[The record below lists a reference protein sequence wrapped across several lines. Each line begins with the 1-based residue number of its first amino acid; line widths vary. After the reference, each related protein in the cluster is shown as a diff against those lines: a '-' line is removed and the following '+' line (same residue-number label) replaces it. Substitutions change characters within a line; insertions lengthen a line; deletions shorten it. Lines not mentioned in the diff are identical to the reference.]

1 MAGWVLRPVITNML
15 TAIAD
20 IKQFDPGRCA
30 WNFVYVIL
38 KHILVYDISGLYGQI
53 AIK

>member
-1 MAGWVLRPVITNML
+1 MAVWLLRPVITNML
-15 TAIAD
+15 TAIDD
-20 IKQFDPGRCA
+20 IKQFDPGRCI

-38 KHILVYDISGLYGQI
+38 KHISCFYDQI